1 LLSILQSLPKFFTIF
16 KTKNFA
22 HQAQD
27 RFNRMHRL
35 KAAAQFF
42 TAMANALSYSAP
54 KDELLATVVGDTVIP
69 LSTT

>member
-1 LLSILQSLPKFFTIF
+1 
-16 KTKNFA
+16 
-22 HQAQD
+22 
-27 RFNRMHRL
+27 MHRL